1 MLTRGSPSTS
11 TGTDRG
17 RQPRKRTETALSRRM
32 MPGEGRDSGQP
43 RRGRREAERQPA
55 GFTKKMHG
63 KCRKELRGSTGV
75 LCSGVMKNTTAH
87 TATPITTAYVRAT
100 LAVVGFNSEMADL
113 SNPDGAIVRE
123 VYQVV
128 AELADGARF
137 VRVQYRDEAK
147 AERLAARVAAAG
159 VIDMNLW
166 QEVEA
171 AYGSSA
177 YLTNLPEEVALE
189 RWNDENGRV

>member
-1 MLTRGSPSTS
+1 M
-11 TGTDRG
+11 
-17 RQPRKRTETALSRRM
+17 
-32 MPGEGRDSGQP
+32 
-43 RRGRREAERQPA
+43 
-55 GFTKKMHG
+55 
-63 KCRKELRGSTGV
+63 GV
-75 LCSGVMKNTTAH
+75 LCSGVMKNTTAN
-87 TATPITTAYVRAT
+87 TATPITTAYVRTA

-137 VRVQYRDEAK
+137 VRVQYRDQQK

-159 VIDMNLW
+159 VIDLALW

-189 RWNDENGRV
+189 RWNDENGRA

>member
-1 MLTRGSPSTS
+1 
-11 TGTDRG
+11 
-17 RQPRKRTETALSRRM
+17 
-32 MPGEGRDSGQP
+32 
-43 RRGRREAERQPA
+43 
-55 GFTKKMHG
+55 MHG
-63 KCRKELRGSTGV
+63 KCRKELRGSMGV
-75 LCSGVMKNTTAH
+75 LCSGVMKNTTAN
-87 TATPITTAYVRAT
+87 TATPITTAYVRTA

-137 VRVQYRDEAK
+137 VRVQYRDQQK

-159 VIDMNLW
+159 VIDLALW

-189 RWNDENGRV
+189 RWNDENGRA